1 MLVSVIGPEGWIK
14 PAAETRGRQEQR
26 QRTRGRNT
34 HRVKGAGRKAT
45 LAFHLLL

>member
-1 MLVSVIGPEGWIK
+1 MLVLVIGPEGWIK

-26 QRTRGRNT
+26 QRTRGRNI
-34 HRVKGAGRKAT
+34 HMVKGTGRKAT